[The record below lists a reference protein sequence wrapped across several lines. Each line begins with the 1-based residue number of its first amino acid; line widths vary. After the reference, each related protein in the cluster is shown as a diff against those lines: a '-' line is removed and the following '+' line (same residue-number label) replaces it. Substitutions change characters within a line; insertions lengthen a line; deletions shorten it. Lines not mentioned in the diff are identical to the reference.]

1 MNIPGFEHLL
11 VNSVDVIGLKESQ
24 QFHNYWS
31 SQQKGKQ
38 WKLLVSF

>member
-1 MNIPGFEHLL
+1 MNILGLEHLL
-11 VNSVDVIGLKESQ
+11 VCAVDMVGLEKSQ

-38 WKLLVSF
+38 WKLLFSF